1 MTQKSDSDNRR
12 TNRRR
17 ILQMGALAT
26 VGTTGLMGTS
36 TASESA
42 QTINDRKSSKT
53 EILYSDENRRIVH
66 YSDGHDFIIE
76 INIGNSESNLKGQLN
91 VKKAN
96 ENRIS
101 VSKKES
107 LKNKIEKEGSVEPQI
122 DLPDWDDVWNPGYE
136 FWTDIQGDCPAV
148 QFDQDYTWGLAVDTG
163 LPSLPGYASDKIES
177 LALDWLCELVQGN
190 APNSLSSMKSVPES
204 NEIEP
209 LGSSSSTEVS
219 LQRSLD
225 PRAAIAAVVASRSC
239 KWVLSPLV
247 GVLANGAATGIWYDC
262 HDPSEFS
269 EFTAVCQM
277 TASEYVTEA
286 GEEGDGVPA
295 VPGAHYGL
303 EVEYWG

>member
-1 MTQKSDSDNRR
+1 
-12 TNRRR
+12 
-17 ILQMGALAT
+17 MGALAT

-36 TASESA
+36 TASES
-42 QTINDRKSSKT
+42 TRTNNDRKSSKT
-53 EILYSDENRRIVH
+53 EILYSDENKRIVH
-66 YSDGHDFIIE
+66 YSDGQDFIIE
-76 INIGNSESNLKGQLN
+76 INSGNSETNLKGQLN

-96 ENRIS
+96 ENRVS
-101 VSKKES
+101 VSEDDS

-136 FWTDIQGDCPAV
+136 FWTDIQGDCPAA
-148 QFDQDYTWGLAVDTG
+148 QFEQDYTWGLAVDTG

-177 LALDWLCELVQGN
+177 LALDSLCELVQGDLS
-190 APNSLSSMKSVPES
+190 SLSSIKSVPES
-204 NEIEP
+204 SEAES
-209 LGSSSSTEVS
+209 LGSSSSTDVS
-219 LQRSLD
+219 AQRSLD
-225 PRAAIAAVVASRSC
+225 PRQAIATVVAARSC
-239 KWVLSPLV
+239 KWALSPLV

-269 EFTAVCQM
+269 EFTAVCQT

-303 EVEYWG
+303 EVEYWD